1 MKMVKKLKKSSF
13 EPHLNQKFEIYPQEG
28 KKVKVELV
36 RITEDKKGNV
46 ESFSVLFRGPK
57 DNPLAH
63 DTHKV
68 KHPKMGEFNLF
79 LGPVVTE
86 KTDGVY
92 YQAVFTR
99 LVEKK

>member
-1 MKMVKKLKKSSF
+1 MVKKLKKSSF
-13 EPHLNQKFEIYPQEG
+13 EPHLKDKFEIHPQEG
-28 KKVKVELV
+28 KKIKVELV
-36 RITEDKKGNV
+36 EITEDKKGKV

-57 DNPLAH
+57 ENPLDH

-79 LGPVVTE
+79 LGPVATE
-86 KTDGVY
+86 ETDGVY